1 MKIKDSEKDNIVIF
15 DLSGKIMGGDEAAL
29 FHGKIHEYL
38 DQNKKQFVLNM
49 KNIDWTN
56 SLGLGMLIAGHSA
69 VNKAEGRLVL
79 ANITNIENI
88 LAITRLIRVFE
99 AFDSLDEALAAFKS
113 DN

>member
-1 MKIKDSEKDNIVIF
+1 MKISDSVKDDIVIIE
-15 DLSGKIMGGDEAAL
+15 LSGKIMGGDETAL
-29 FHGKIHEYL
+29 FHGKIHEHL
-38 DQNKKQFVLNM
+38 DLKKKLFAIDM
-49 KNIDWTN
+49 KNVDWTN

-69 VNKAEGRLVL
+69 VNRAEGRLVL

-99 AFDSLDEALAAFKS
+99 AFDSLDEAITALKG